1 MTYDEPGRNCKEY
14 LSPQTTISLAA
25 ELGVIPP
32 EHEEK
37 VIQTLVDDIAS
48 HDWHL
53 NCGIVGIK
61 YLLPT
66 LSKAGRGDVALMIMQ
81 ARTPPSYI
89 YMVEQGATTVSTAL
103 CLLWSPQAHS

>member
-89 YMVEQGATTVSTAL
+89 YMVEQGATTVSTAPFSAR
-103 CLLWSPQAHS
+103 C